1 MEEEEI
7 NENIDTNSP
16 EKILNNKSNNIKSR
30 DNLFKNSNS
39 SSGELISKINEEA
52 NALNNEINSSNLKV
66 FEKYH
71 DLSIKELEILLAQ
84 KNDNILSLN
93 SQKEKYKKTLSEII
107 KKLNYTM
114 KTNSNYLY
122 DDVDQDLILNLE
134 RIKEEKKRELE
145 ISKKTNKFFKE
156 HLADIKDKLSFGD
169 NEKKKMSSIEVKINN
184 LKKKNLLIKKEIND
198 IRADK
203 LKHKKDY
210 ELVTDNKKFWH
221 KIKIKTEEMNNFSA
235 QKQGYFSKLNT
246 SMKSLDNLIKELKRF
261 EEIFNASI
269 NEEIEEILVKKI
281 NFWMNL
287 IKKDLSGEKSEI
299 LSRIENGQSLFLKK
313 ISNNKNEIMERYST
327 NPTYN
332 NINLKNNLETNNNS
346 ELKNKENE
354 NFLNNNIETTENIIN
369 QNNSLLNNNS
379 NNIYSQEPQSKLFK
393 NRIIIN
399 KNRSTSLILSNFNK
413 GNNTAKI
420 SNNKIKFYMQNN
432 GNINSTG
439 NFNYNLEYKT
449 LFRKLNYLKLKSPLG
464 GSMKLKLSNI
474 NNLENYSKSNNNLI
488 SEEVFENNNS
498 QEQNIKSHPNN
509 NAGNNNELLLDN
521 ILTKDYNE
529 LSNKDYRE
537 ILNKKDQYLQQN
549 LRLEKNIEEIQ
560 RTKNKK
566 LQNVLNVIEENYNN
580 LENLKNRNDLLKK
593 EIQNLTNVQL
603 LRYEQAKLE
612 SEIQPKRP
620 NIKKIKIKIEQ
631 NKSEEEINK
640 IIELNRIKKKLK
652 ERKENKIDY
661 FDEVFRK
668 NKKPIKRKS
677 SSKTKENNDDTKDRE
692 EKLKIIKEKYQK
704 GGYDD
709 SNDEIK
715 DINNNINENEKLD
728 SQIKENNVN
737 NENNADNNINNLSQ
751 EEKKQNLE
759 ENKEEVKAENIN

>member
-16 EKILNNKSNNIKSR
+16 EKINTNESKNIKTG
-30 DNLFKNSNS
+30 DNLLKNSNS
-39 SSGELISKINEEA
+39 SSGELISKINKEA
-52 NALNNEINSSNLKV
+52 NALNPEINSSNLKV

-71 DLSIKELEILLAQ
+71 DLTIKELEILLSQ

-114 KTNSNYLY
+114 KANANYLY
-122 DDVDQDLILNLE
+122 DDVDEDLILNLE

-156 HLADIKDKLSFGD
+156 HLADIKERLSFGD
-169 NEKKKMSSIEVKINN
+169 NEKKKMSSIEIKINN

-198 IRADK
+198 IRVDK

-287 IKKDLSGEKSEI
+287 IKKDLSGEKNEI

-313 ISNNKNEIMERYST
+313 INNNKNELMERYSI
-327 NPTYN
+327 NPTSN
-332 NINLKNNLETNNNS
+332 NINIKNNLEKNNNS
-346 ELKNKENE
+346 ENE
-354 NFLNNNIETTENIIN
+354 NNLINNIETAENIIN
-369 QNNSLLNNNS
+369 QNNSLLNNNT
-379 NNIYSQEPQSKLFK
+379 NNINSQEAQSKLFK

-413 GNNTAKI
+413 GNNTAKV
-420 SNNKIKFYMQNN
+420 SNNQIKFYMQNN

-488 SEEVFENNNS
+488 SEEVFDNDYSPEK
-498 QEQNIKSHPNN
+498 NIKSNPNNN
-509 NAGNNNELLLDN
+509 NAGNNGETLLDN

-529 LSNKDYRE
+529 ITNKDYRE
-537 ILNKKDQYLQQN
+537 LLNKKDQYLQQN

-593 EIQNLTNVQL
+593 KIQNLTNVQI

-620 NIKKIKIKIEQ
+620 NIKKIKLKIEQ

-640 IIELNRIKKKLK
+640 IIQLNRYKKKLK
-652 ERKENKIDY
+652 ERKESKIDY

-668 NKKPIKRKS
+668 NKKTVKRKS

-715 DINNNINENEKLD
+715 DINNNNENINNENEILN
-728 SQIKENNVN
+728 SQNKENN
-737 NENNADNNINNLSQ
+737 ENNLSQ
-751 EEKKQNLE
+751 EEKKENLE
-759 ENKEEVKAENIN
+759 ENKEEIKAENIN